1 MDAYLSRYPSKLWWI
16 DNSTHDLKHLLLFL
30 HGGIKHLTVPC
41 LQDQGKLLSGI
52 CARSLNL
59 HTLFP
64 YIPRSVNITSHARV
78 IAQNLHHLRKLVLP
92 EFYYTAVTQELSH
105 MKNLSTIE
113 FEYCLSVGTGHSMN
127 IDSFNPVLTEGS
139 FPALCDLSLTAG
151 IDDAERFF
159 RDKFAPVNVT
169 DLYLNSYKKHTPSE
183 VHSLLLALSQ
193 VCQRLTQ
200 LHIVLLEKES
210 NLSELPSDEQISFD
224 TPARLLVFPS
234 DMVRNP
240 P

>member
-1 MDAYLSRYPSKLWWI
+1 
-16 DNSTHDLKHLLLFL
+16 
-30 HGGIKHLTVPC
+30 
-41 LQDQGKLLSGI
+41 
-52 CARSLNL
+52 
-59 HTLFP
+59 
-64 YIPRSVNITSHARV
+64 
-78 IAQNLHHLRKLVLP
+78 
-92 EFYYTAVTQELSH
+92 
-105 MKNLSTIE
+105 MKNLSIIE
-113 FEYCLSVGTGHSMN
+113 FEYCMSVGTGHSMN

-151 IDDAERFF
+151 IDDVERFF

-169 DLYLNSYKKHTPSE
+169 DLYLNSYKEHTPSE

-234 DMVRNP
+234 DMARNP